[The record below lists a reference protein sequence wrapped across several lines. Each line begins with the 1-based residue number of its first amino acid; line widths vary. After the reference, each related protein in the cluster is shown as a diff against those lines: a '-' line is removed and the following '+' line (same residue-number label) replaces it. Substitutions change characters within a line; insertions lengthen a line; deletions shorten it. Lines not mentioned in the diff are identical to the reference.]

1 MLEIGILHG
10 GALTREGQTE
20 RAESGLSFY
29 HREMTAQPIPARLE
43 ALRAAMAREGVAAV
57 VVPTADPHLS
67 EYLPSRWQAREWLS
81 GFTGSSG
88 TLVVTATGGGLWTDS
103 RYFSQAEQELAGSG
117 LPLMR
122 LNVAHTPEHV
132 AWLADQLGPGDV
144 VAVAGDSV
152 AVSGAEGLARRLEAS
167 GASLRTDLDLPAAI
181 WPERPARPD
190 APVFTHAAPFAV
202 VERADK
208 LRHVRTAMRRA
219 GATHHLISSLDDI
232 AWLTNLRGAD
242 VEYNPVFLAHLL
254 IDDDKATLFIDA
266 TKVPAD
272 VKRALFADGIA
283 LADYGTAASAVAAL
297 PDDAVLML
305 DAGRVVVSVLEGL
318 PATVRQVRAPHPSTA
333 QKARKTT
340 EELDHVR
347 DVMRR
352 DGAALAHAFRRIEQ
366 GLAAGEPLTE
376 LDVDTIVRDARAA
389 QTGFVGESFS
399 TIAAYQAN
407 GALPH
412 YRATE
417 DHFSPL
423 AARGLLLIDSGGQ
436 YLGGTT
442 DITRVL
448 ALGAVTDE
456 QRRDSTLVLKGMI
469 ALSRA
474 RFPKGTS
481 GPQLDALARAPLWA
495 AGMDFG
501 HGTGHGVG
509 YFLNVH
515 EGPHGI
521 RPPRAGVALVP
532 LETGMITSI
541 EPGLYKPG
549 RYGIRH
555 ENLAVVTQADSTEF
569 GDFFAFE
576 TLTLCPFDRR
586 GLEPR
591 LLEPSERAWLDD
603 YHATVR
609 AALSPLLDGADRE
622 WLEWHC
628 APL

>member
-1 MLEIGILHG
+1 M
-10 GALTREGQTE
+10 A
-20 RAESGLSFY
+20 SMSPS
-29 HREMTAQPIPARLE
+29 PIPARLQ

-67 EYLPSRWQAREWLS
+67 EYLPPRWQGREWYS

-103 RYFSQAEQELAGSG
+103 RYFSQADNELAGSG
-117 LPLMR
+117 LPLMK

-132 AWLADQLGPGDV
+132 GWLAGQLGEGDT
-144 VAVAGDSV
+144 VAVAGDSLSV
-152 AVSGAEGLARRLEAS
+152 AGAEGLAKRLAGT
-167 GASLRTDLDLPAAI
+167 GARLRTDLDLAGAA
-181 WPERPARPD
+181 WADRPARP
-190 APVFTHAAPFAV
+190 ASPVFGHAAPYAA

-208 LRHVRTAMRRA
+208 LRHVRHAMRRA
-219 GATHHLISSLDDI
+219 GATHHLLSSLDDI

-242 VEYNPVFLAHLL
+242 VDYNPVFLAHLL
-254 IDDDKATLFIDA
+254 VGESTATLFIDA
-266 TKVPAD
+266 AKVPAD
-272 VKRALFADGIA
+272 VKAALAADGIA
-283 LADYGTAASAVAAL
+283 LADYGTAASAIAAL
-297 PDDAVLML
+297 PDNATLMY
-305 DAGRVVVSVLEGL
+305 DAGRVVVALLEGL
-318 PATVRQVRAPHPSTA
+318 PAAVKQLRAPSPSTA
-333 QKARKTT
+333 QKACKTP
-340 EELDHVR
+340 EQLDHIR

-352 DGAALAHAFRRIEQ
+352 DGAALVHAFRRIET

-376 LDVDTIVRDARAA
+376 LDVDTIVREARAR

-399 TIAAYQAN
+399 TIAGYQAN

-417 DHFSPL
+417 AGFSRL
-423 AARGLLLIDSGGQ
+423 EAKGLLLVDSGGQ

-448 ALGAVTDE
+448 ALGPVTDE

-474 RFPKGTS
+474 RFPKGAS

-521 RPPRAGVALVP
+521 RPPVTGGALVP

-569 GDFFAFE
+569 GDFYAFE

>member
-1 MLEIGILHG
+1 MN
-10 GALTREGQTE
+10 A
-20 RAESGLSFY
+20 S
-29 HREMTAQPIPARLE
+29 PIPVRLQ

-67 EYLPSRWQAREWLS
+67 EYLPPRWQARQWLS
-81 GFTGSSG
+81 GFTGSAG

-103 RYFSQAEQELAGSG
+103 RYFAQAEGELSGSG
-117 LPLMR
+117 LPLMK

-132 AWLADQLGPGDV
+132 AWLAEQLGDGDV
-144 VAVAGDSV
+144 VAVAGDSLSV
-152 AVSGAEGLARRLEAS
+152 AGAESLSRRLEAA
-167 GASLRTDLDLPAAI
+167 GARLRTDMDLPAAV
-181 WPERPARPD
+181 WADRPSRPD
-190 APVFTHAAPFAV
+190 APVYAHAAPFAT
-202 VERADK
+202 VERTDK
-208 LRHVRTAMRRA
+208 LRHVRSAMRRA
-219 GATHHLISSLDDI
+219 GATHHLLSSLDDI

-254 IDDDKATLFIDA
+254 IEDARATLFIDA
-266 TKVPAD
+266 AKVPAGL
-272 VKRALFADGIA
+272 KAALAADGIA
-283 LADYGTAASAVAAL
+283 LADYGTVASAIAAL
-297 PDDAVLML
+297 PDDAALMY

-318 PATVRQVRAPHPSTA
+318 PTSVQHVRAPHPSTA
-333 QKARKTT
+333 QKARKTA
-340 EELDHVR
+340 EELDHIR

-352 DGAALAHAFRRIEQ
+352 DGAALARAFRHIEVA
-366 GLAAGEPLTE
+366 LAAGQALTE
-376 LDVDTIVRDARAA
+376 LDVDTIVRGAREA
-389 QTGFVGESFS
+389 QAGFVGESFS
-399 TIAAYQAN
+399 TIAGYQAN

-417 DHFSPL
+417 ASFSHL
-423 AARGLLLIDSGGQ
+423 AAKGLLLVDSGGQ

-442 DITRVL
+442 DITRML
-448 ALGAVTDE
+448 ALGPVTDE

-474 RFPKGTS
+474 RFPKGAS

-521 RPPRAGVALVP
+521 RPPVAGGALVP

-541 EPGLYKPG
+541 EPGLYKTG

-569 GDFFAFE
+569 GEFLAFE

>member
-1 MLEIGILHG
+1 
-10 GALTREGQTE
+10 
-20 RAESGLSFY
+20 
-29 HREMTAQPIPARLE
+29 MTATPIPARLH
-43 ALRAAMAREGVAAV
+43 ALRAAMARAGIAAV

-67 EYLPSRWQAREWLS
+67 EYLPPRWQAREWFS

-103 RYFSQAEQELAGSG
+103 RYFSQAEAELAGSG
-117 LPLMR
+117 LPLMK

-132 AWLADQLGPGDV
+132 GWLAGQLRDGDT
-144 VAVAGDSV
+144 VAVAGDSLSV
-152 AVSGAEGLARRLEAS
+152 AGAESLARRLAAA
-167 GASLRTDLDLPAAI
+167 GATLRTDLDLPAMA
-181 WPERPARPD
+181 WPDRPGRPD
-190 APVFTHAAPFAV
+190 ASIYAHLPPFATV
-202 VERADK
+202 DRADK
-208 LRHVRTAMRRA
+208 LRHVRTALRRA
-219 GATHHLISSLDDI
+219 GATHHLVSSLDDI

-242 VEYNPVFLAHLL
+242 VDYNPVFLAHLL
-254 IDDDKATLFIDA
+254 IEATRATLFVDA
-266 TKVPAD
+266 AKVPAE
-272 VKRALFADGIA
+272 VRATLAADGVG
-283 LADYGTAASAVAAL
+283 LADYGTAAAALAAL
-297 PDDAVLML
+297 PDEAILLIDPAK
-305 DAGRVVVSVLEGL
+305 VVVALVEGL
-318 PATVRQVRAPHPSTA
+318 SPTVKQVHAPAPSTA
-333 QKARKTT
+333 QKARKTA
-340 EELDHVR
+340 EELDHIR

-352 DGAALAHAFRRIEQ
+352 DGAALARAFRRIET
-366 GLAAGEPLTE
+366 GLAAGEALTE
-376 LDVDTIVRDARAA
+376 LDVDTIVREARAA
-389 QTGFVGESFS
+389 QSGFVGESFS
-399 TIAAYQAN
+399 TIAGYQAN

-417 DHFSPL
+417 AQFSPL
-423 AARGLLLIDSGGQ
+423 AAQGLLLVDSGCQ

-448 ALGAVTDE
+448 ALGPVTDE

-469 ALSRA
+469 GLSRA
-474 RFPKGTS
+474 RFPKGAS

-521 RPPRAGVALVP
+521 RPPVTGGALVP

-586 GLEPR
+586 ALEPR

-609 AALSPLLDGADRE
+609 AALSPLLEGEDRA